1 MLRQLA
7 LGLGLLLD
15 FCGMIVF
22 LSIVV
27 NRNQYWYDSASY
39 SIGQWSVNY
48 GVFMAFVAL
57 GATAI
62 IAGFAMLCV
71 GILYPHQTLEATSEK
86 EEDKNQ

>member
-1 MLRQLA
+1 
-7 LGLGLLLD
+7 
-15 FCGMIVF
+15 MIVF

>member
-1 MLRQLA
+1 
-7 LGLGLLLD
+7 
-15 FCGMIVF
+15 MIVF

-39 SIGQWSVNY
+39 NIGIWSVNY
-48 GVFMAFVAL
+48 GEFITFVAL

-62 IAGFAMLCV
+62 IAGFVMLCV
-71 GILYPHQTLEATSEK
+71 GITYPHQTLEATSEK

>member
-27 NRNQYWYDSASY
+27 NRNQYWYDGLSY

-48 GVFMAFVAL
+48 GVFIAFVAL
-57 GATAI
+57 GAIAI
-62 IAGFAMLCV
+62 ITGFIMLCV
-71 GILYPHQTLEATSEK
+71 GILYPHKTLEATSEK
-86 EEDKNQ
+86 EEDTNQ

>member
-1 MLRQLA
+1 M
-7 LGLGLLLD
+7 
-15 FCGMIVF
+15 
-22 LSIVV
+22 
-27 NRNQYWYDSASY
+27 
-39 SIGQWSVNY
+39 NY

-62 IAGFAMLCV
+62 IAGFAMLCF